1 MNDYRSITAVFRDGR
16 KRTYRSG
23 TRPRQFYRCAE
34 DYAIESGKAGA
45 EQYCCVDCNIIGAD
59 LRSYCVG
66 VYGGC
71 PAARHSRSFA
81 D

>member
-16 KRTYRSG
+16 KRTYRGS

-45 EQYCCVDCNIIGAD
+45 RVDLCCTACSIIGYD
-59 LRSYCVG
+59 LHNYCVG
-66 VYGGC
+66 TYGGC
-71 PAARHSRSFA
+71 TEYATVR
-81 D
+81 